1 MSSTLRSLIGLELR
15 ETARQP
21 LTLAVLLLLVAAM
34 LVGALNGAARV
45 DREQRTLAN
54 VAHEEAA
61 SLRTVKAAA
70 VDYSKPSDL
79 KVDYHRDPT
88 DAFGYMTYFLV
99 THAIKP
105 SAPLAALAAG
115 QSDLQPDQI
124 RIDFNT
130 IFPDA
135 AYDPGNPHA
144 LKLGSFDLAFVLVFL
159 TPLGL
164 IALAATRLT
173 GEQDSG
179 VLRLI
184 AAQPIT
190 LRAVAFSKYAALAI
204 ISVVALVG
212 GMLAASLVAGGVRSL
227 ELASIALMVALWVLF
242 WIALS
247 AVVATFW
254 RGAVASIA
262 VLVLAWAGIT
272 VLAPGVAT
280 FVIDLA
286 HPAPSRIAYIDAS
299 RQAMDRFYGDETAAH
314 SAWLRQ
320 RYPQLAA
327 SNPEVAKSPDVKRF
341 ARDAFYRDALR
352 ARRAAFLAH
361 SDDVLAWSDGL
372 RLISPAMMIDGAL
385 QTAAGTDARRH
396 VGFIAATDAYTE
408 HLRRYF
414 QPLALNNAANPIRVC
429 TQCPGRLNF
438 LRYEEVPK
446 FRPTIDERP
455 GRQAVLAT
463 CLYLG
468 LLVGGLAA
476 TAARR
481 MREWPA

>member
-1 MSSTLRSLIGLELR
+1 MSSTLRSLIAIELR

-45 DREQRTLAN
+45 DKEQRTLAN
-54 VAHEEAA
+54 VAQEEAA

-70 VDYSKPSDL
+70 VAYSKPSDL

-99 THAIKP
+99 THAVKP
-105 SAPLAALAAG
+105 PTPLAALAAG
-115 QSDLQPDQI
+115 QSDLQPHQI
-124 RIDFNT
+124 RIDFNA

-159 TPLGL
+159 APLGL
-164 IALAATRLT
+164 IALGATRLT

-184 AAQPIT
+184 AAQPVT

-204 ISVVALVG
+204 ISVGAIVG
-212 GMLAASLVAGGVRSL
+212 GMLAASLVAGVRGL
-227 ELASIALMVALWVLF
+227 GLVPITLMVALWVLF

-254 RGAVASIA
+254 RGAVTSIA
-262 VLVLAWAGIT
+262 ILVLAWASIT

-320 RYPQLAA
+320 GYPQLAA

-341 ARDAFYRDALR
+341 ARDAFYREALQR
-352 ARRAAFLAH
+352 RRAAFLAH
-361 SDDVLAWSDGL
+361 GDDVLAWSDAL
-372 RLISPAMMIDGAL
+372 RLISPAMMVDGTL
-385 QTAAGTDARRH
+385 QTAAGADARRH
-396 VGFIAATDAYTE
+396 QAFIAATDAYTE
-408 HLRRYF
+408 QLRRYF
-414 QPLALNNAANPIRVC
+414 QPLALNNAANPIRAC
-429 TQCPGRLNF
+429 AQCPGRLNF

-446 FRPTIDERP
+446 FRPTVDERP
-455 GRQAVLAT
+455 GRRAVLTT

-468 LLVGGLAA
+468 LLSAGLAA
-476 TAARR
+476 IAARR
-481 MREWPA
+481 MRDWPA

>member
-1 MSSTLRSLIGLELR
+1 MSSPLRGLIALELR

-21 LTLAVLLLLVAAM
+21 LTIAILLLLVAAM

-45 DREQRTLAN
+45 DGELRTLAD
-54 VAHEEAA
+54 VAREEAA
-61 SLRTVKAAA
+61 SLRTAKAAA
-70 VDYSKPSDL
+70 VAYSKPSDL

-99 THAIKP
+99 THAVKP
-105 SAPLAALAAG
+105 PTPLAALAAG
-115 QSDLQPDQI
+115 QSDLQPLQI
-124 RIDFNT
+124 RIDFNA

-144 LKLGSFDLAFVLVFL
+144 LELGSFDLAFVLVFL

-164 IALAATRLT
+164 IALGATRLT

-184 AAQPIT
+184 AAQPVT

-204 ISVVALVG
+204 ISVVAIVG

-227 ELASIALMVALWVLF
+227 GLVAIALMVALWALF
-242 WIALS
+242 WVALC

-262 VLVLAWAGIT
+262 ILVLAWAGIT

-299 RQAMDRFYGDETAAH
+299 RQAMDRFHGDETAAH
-314 SAWLRQ
+314 SAWLRR

-327 SNPEVAKSPDVKRF
+327 SNPDVAKSPDVKRF

-352 ARRAAFLAH
+352 PRRAAFLAH
-361 SDDVLAWSDGL
+361 GDDVLAWSDAL
-372 RLISPAMMIDGAL
+372 RLISPAMMVDGAL
-385 QTAAGTDARRH
+385 QTAAGADARRH
-396 VGFIAATDAYTE
+396 QAFIAATDAYTE
-408 HLRRYF
+408 QLRRYF
-414 QPLALNNAANPIRVC
+414 QPLALDNAANPIGAC
-429 TQCPGRLNF
+429 AQCPGRLNF
-438 LRYEEVPK
+438 LRYDEVPK
-446 FRPTIDERP
+446 FRPTVDERP
-455 GRQAVLAT
+455 GQRAVLTT

-476 TAARR
+476 IAARR
-481 MREWPA
+481 MRDWPA